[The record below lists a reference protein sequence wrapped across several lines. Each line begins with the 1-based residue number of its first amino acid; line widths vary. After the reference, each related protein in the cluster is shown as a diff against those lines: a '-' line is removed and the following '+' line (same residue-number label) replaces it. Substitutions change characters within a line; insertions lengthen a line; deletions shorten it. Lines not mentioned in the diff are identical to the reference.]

1 MIPRILRLLLC
12 AVRHPS
18 WVREYEQRGVTCFTC
33 SPVRKGVRKSDR
45 QMTLQELDREAE
57 AQTQLAEGYRNPPEA

>member
-18 WVREYEQRGVTCFTC
+18 WVREYEQKGVTCFTC
-33 SPVRKGVRKSDR
+33 SPVRHSRRKSNGQLSIPEID
-45 QMTLQELDREAE
+45 
-57 AQTQLAEGYRNPPEA
+57 QLAEGYRNPPEA